1 MSYFYFNGF
10 YSYEM
15 GLIVEEKSIY
25 NGPQPD
31 FELISVPGRDG
42 DVIIDN
48 GRYNNVDVSYTC
60 YCKDLS
66 ANMKSIKQWLCRPGY
81 FKLTDSYDPLYFRY
95 AAFASKLKVDELLR
109 NVGKAELV
117 FNCKPFRYSVAGQT
131 KQTLTASGTVT
142 NPESFPSLPYIKIT
156 GSGAVTLTIGA
167 KAYSFTSVPTYLE
180 IDSELMSC
188 YKGSTLYNNRIGF
201 TEFPVLQ
208 PGNNSVSWTG
218 SVTKVEIIPNWRTL

>member
-1 MSYFYFNGF
+1 MNYFSFNNLSAADFGLYVAEKDI
-10 YSYEM
+10 YSAPAYDQQF
-15 GLIVEEKSIY
+15 V
-25 NGPQPD
+25 
-31 FELISVPGRDG
+31 SVPGRNG
-42 DVIIDN
+42 DVVIDN
-48 GRYNNVDVSYTC
+48 GRYNNVDISYTC
-60 YCKDLS
+60 YCKNLS
-66 ANMKSIKQWLCRPGY
+66 ANVSNIKLWLCQPRY
-81 FKLTDSYDPLYFRY
+81 FKRTDSYDPLYFRY

-167 KAYSFTSVPTYLE
+167 KAYSFASVPTYLE

-188 YKGSTLYNNRIGF
+188 YKGSALYNNRIGF
-201 TEFPVLQ
+201 AEFPVLQ
-208 PGNNSVSWTG
+208 PGNNSISWTG